1 MAGELRCCL
10 SFPLRKERPVLLLL
24 QATVPHSPSLMLTL
38 SVDLSKH
45 QNMKKVVL
53 AGPLGRDINDSSTL
67 SSQWERHTVNINL
80 AQLKWML
87 ENNGLNR
94 FLPMEFIQVNLA
106 TS

>member
-1 MAGELRCCL
+1 MSKDSEKNTQLL
-10 SFPLRKERPVLLLL
+10 SGHTYLGTHRNSECGVV
-24 QATVPHSPSLMLTL
+24 AWWVI
-38 SVDLSKH
+38 DLSKH